1 MSAQANG
8 KEIAVTD
15 RFEPRDARYGDRV
28 RESFARQALMR
39 TISAQLSRVEPGRVE
54 IELPFRAD
62 LTQQHGYL
70 HAGITSA
77 IADSAGGYA
86 GYSLFPKGSSVL
98 TVEFK
103 INLLAPAAGE
113 RFVALG
119 EVVRPGRTLTI
130 CRLEVTAIK
139 GELRSLIAVGQQTLI
154 CLDGQ
159 PDR

>member
-1 MSAQANG
+1 MAGFQP
-8 KEIAVTD
+8 KD
-15 RFEPRDARYGDRV
+15 RDFEARV
-28 RESFARQALMR
+28 RDSFSRQAFMTSIGAR
-39 TISAQLSRVEPGRVE
+39 LSRVEPGRVE

-86 GYSLFPKGSSVL
+86 GYSLFPAGSSVL

-113 RFVALG
+113 RFLAVG
-119 EVVRPGRTLTI
+119 EVLRPGRTLTV
-130 CRLEVTAIK
+130 CSLEVFALSGTARTI
-139 GELRSLIAVGQQTLI
+139 IAAGQQTLI
-154 CLDGQ
+154 CLE
-159 PDR
+159 DRADR

>member
-1 MSAQANG
+1 MG
-8 KEIAVTD
+8 
-15 RFEPRDARYGDRV
+15 
-28 RESFARQALMR
+28 
-39 TISAQLSRVEPGRVE
+39 TIGAELARVEPGRVE
-54 IELPFRAD
+54 IALPFRPD

-86 GYSLFPKGSSVL
+86 GFTLFPAASSVL

-103 INLLAPAAGE
+103 INLVAPAAGE
-113 RFVALG
+113 RFVAVG

-130 CRLEVTAIK
+130 CRLEVSAIS
-139 GELRSLIAVGQQTLI
+139 GERRTLVAMGQQTLI
-154 CLDGQ
+154 CLEGQ